1 MNGSIETNYLDGF
14 QYDNRHAYDTS
25 ASLYTIPALKFI
37 PTSEGYFNFENNK
50 YIYNYTDHLGN
61 VRVSYFNNGSSIEVL
76 EESNYYPFGLKHGI
90 SNPSIGNPS
99 YNYKYNG
106 KELQETGMY
115 DYGARFYMPDL
126 GRWGVIDPLAEK
138 MTRHNPY
145 NYAFNNPLSFID
157 PDGRAPDWH
166 KDGKGNLVA
175 DVGDSAG
182 TLATYLG
189 TGQQN
194 AEKLL
199 ESQGYSSYEKD
210 GEIYTQ
216 INEGSKVQVT
226 FSKLEQI
233 DGKAYDKVMNDHG
246 YEKADIV
253 QVDKVTNTEFS
264 TDRSTHKNELGY
276 QQVGG
281 VKQEYVKKGEVNTH
295 KQTGADIEYFAF
307 SNTIR
312 VHNEYVTPLGKGS
325 SIVSGLNQ
333 KHKSPGTR
341 LKSEKGGYKELLQG
355 ILEVIKKKK

>member
-1 MNGSIETNYLDGF
+1 
-14 QYDNRHAYDTS
+14 
-25 ASLYTIPALKFI
+25 
-37 PTSEGYFNFENNK
+37 
-50 YIYNYTDHLGN
+50 
-61 VRVSYFNNGSSIEVL
+61 
-76 EESNYYPFGLKHGI
+76 
-90 SNPSIGNPS
+90 
-99 YNYKYNG
+99 
-106 KELQETGMY
+106 
-115 DYGARFYMPDL
+115 
-126 GRWGVIDPLAEK
+126 
-138 MTRHNPY
+138 MTRHSLY
-145 NYAFNNPLSFID
+145 NYAFNNPIRFID

-189 TGQQN
+189 TGQKN

-226 FSKLEQI
+226 FSELEQI

-325 SIVSGLNQ
+325 GIVSGLNQ